1 MIIKAAN
8 SLIDKW
14 IDNKN
19 VEFISEFAMPLPQ
32 IVMANVIGF
41 PIDDIPL
48 LKKWGD
54 AMVMPFVYGQ
64 GHRNLLTKE
73 QSNEQQALLA
83 EFGKYVIN
91 QLDEKKKNPKD
102 DMLSFLTEV
111 IYEPYDRKLTD
122 TEIIGVA
129 FAMIIGGLETTQ
141 YAISEQ
147 AQILCKN
154 PALFKELKEDRSKI
168 RPFVEETLRVRSPT
182 QGLSTRMTTQDE
194 EFQGIKVPAGS
205 ILHLRYGAANV
216 DEGTFECPHQIN
228 LERKALTRHLTF
240 SQGHRTC
247 PGNGISRLEQTI
259 TWNLLLDRIKSIE
272 FSPDASFEHQPGIM
286 LGALEL
292 KINFEKES

>member
-83 EFGKYVIN
+83 EFGEYVIN

-154 PALFKELKEDRSKI
+154 PELY
-168 RPFVEETLRVRSPT
+168 L
-182 QGLSTRMTTQDE
+182 
-194 EFQGIKVPAGS
+194 
-205 ILHLRYGAANV
+205 
-216 DEGTFECPHQIN
+216 
-228 LERKALTRHLTF
+228 
-240 SQGHRTC
+240 
-247 PGNGISRLEQTI
+247 
-259 TWNLLLDRIKSIE
+259 KS
-272 FSPDASFEHQPGIM
+272 
-286 LGALEL
+286 L
-292 KINFEKES
+292 KKTDQK

>member
-1 MIIKAAN
+1 MITREAN
-8 SLIDKW
+8 GLIDKW
-14 IDNKN
+14 INNKS
-19 VEFISEFAMPLPQ
+19 VEFISEFARPLPQ

-41 PIDDIPL
+41 PIEDIPL

-73 QSNEQQALLA
+73 QSDEQQALLS
-83 EFGKYVIN
+83 EFGDYVIS
-91 QLDEKKKNPKD
+91 QLDQKKKNPKD

-154 PALFKELKEDRSKI
+154 PDLFNELKEDRTKI
-168 RPFVEETLRVRSPT
+168 RSFVEETLRVRAPS
-182 QGLSTRMTTQDE
+182 QGLSTRMTTQD
-194 EFQGIKVPAGS
+194 
-205 ILHLRYGAANV
+205 
-216 DEGTFECPHQIN
+216 
-228 LERKALTRHLTF
+228 
-240 SQGHRTC
+240 
-247 PGNGISRLEQTI
+247 
-259 TWNLLLDRIKSIE
+259 
-272 FSPDASFEHQPGIM
+272 
-286 LGALEL
+286 
-292 KINFEKES
+292 